1 MILYSIFS
9 SQMSSR
15 RSREL
20 CTVKLEYWEYMR
32 RLFSVELQARILIV
46 VVVFEGGQQ
55 HFLGGVR
62 INGIDAVAEAFLLV
76 QQTRCQYPDAGI
88 GVRSLP
94 VSLRGEK
101 YGDQGRLSPV

>member
-32 RLFSVELQARILIV
+32 RLFSVELQARILFFKAL
-46 VVVFEGGQQ
+46 VFFFQKETIHG
-55 HFLGGVR
+55 HDLAS
-62 INGIDAVAEAFLLV
+62 IAL
-76 QQTRCQYPDAGI
+76 
-88 GVRSLP
+88 
-94 VSLRGEK
+94 
-101 YGDQGRLSPV
+101 